1 VSRDRDRSD
10 EALVAEKRL
19 DRATPAFGEFYARYE
34 PAVLAYHRRRVGLPE
49 VAADLTAETFARA
62 LASRSRFKPNR
73 GTAVGWLFGIAH
85 HVLVDSA
92 RRGTVEQKAREKLG
106 MARIELD
113 DADLARIDSLGE
125 DDHLHDALD
134 ALPVEQREAIMARFV
149 HEESY
154 DETAERLALSSS
166 VIRKRVSRGLTRLR
180 QDLGDIA

>member
-19 DRATPAFGEFYARYE
+19 DRATPAFAEFYARYE

-62 LASRSRFKPNR
+62 LASRTRFKPSR

-113 DADLARIDSLGE
+113 DADLARIDALGE

-134 ALPVEQREAIMARFV
+134 ALPTEQREAIVARFV
-149 HEESY
+149 HEETY
-154 DETAERLALSSS
+154 DETAERLACSSS
-166 VIRKRVSRGLTRLR
+166 VVRKRVSRGLTRLR